1 MKKNKL
7 TLWRGYSSPH
17 LASVVHTCDIT
28 SVFVIPRPVNI
39 PILPAANRT
48 VAEDKQTAQE
58 HSSERGVDP
67 ALDM

>member
-17 LASVVHTCDIT
+17 LASVVHSCDIT
-28 SVFVIPRPVNI
+28 MSVFVIPRPVNI

-48 VAEDKQTAQE
+48 VAEDI
-58 HSSERGVDP
+58 
-67 ALDM
+67 